1 MTIEEAKRKVKLLS
15 KTFREG
21 KDENYF
27 IEYIYDYEVEDYFSG
42 DIYTFC
48 IERRD
53 LSNDFNDN
61 DWEFIRYYLNVKH
74 KYD

>member
-48 IERRD
+48 IETID

-61 DWEFIRYYLNVKH
+61 DWEFIRYYLKNKH
-74 KYD
+74 KDD